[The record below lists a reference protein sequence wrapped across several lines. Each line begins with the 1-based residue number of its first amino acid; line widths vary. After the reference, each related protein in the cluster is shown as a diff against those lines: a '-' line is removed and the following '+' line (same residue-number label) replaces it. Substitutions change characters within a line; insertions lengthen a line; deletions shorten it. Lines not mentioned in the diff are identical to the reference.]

1 METHYHSQFDNEDFY
16 DEPVYR
22 FHHNLYGKL
31 VLAFDHTAVV
41 PMDFE
46 RLFAAVED
54 SVDRK
59 LCEKTEANETVLL
72 ERLKKAKELDV
83 SYMTRSRRSMKLTKT
98 FWKQENMK
106 KQRPW
111 QPNMQP

>member
-22 FHHNLYGKL
+22 FHHKLYGKL
-31 VLAFDHTAVV
+31 VLAFDYTAVV

-54 SVDRK
+54 SVD
-59 LCEKTEANETVLL
+59 E
-72 ERLKKAKELDV
+72 EL
-83 SYMTRSRRSMKLTKT
+83 SLIHI
-98 FWKQENMK
+98 
-106 KQRPW
+106 
-111 QPNMQP
+111 